1 MNDALKKLK
10 KITKNREESIKLLN
24 ASLSRKDFLAFMAE
38 YFDVE
43 ELLREVDFSA
53 FQDKLN
59 EDEFQQMHPKYHYP
73 ILWDTLEKQGFTA
86 IDATKPIKW
95 LSISYQLIDNGLI
108 EPYFLGYLEN
118 SKNGRNNIIEA
129 LRLANDGK
137 DKKLFD
143 VCRAILRHMFG
154 HIQERGPKAVYQDIP
169 FAVAWW
175 RVYLAKEIQKKTN
188 IEEAILYNYFK
199 NNPTN
204 YNELVMRMSGKLTVI
219 SDRNIRDGFFLYV
232 VEKSITKTKEFKEII
247 AKIGIESTWRAM
259 GGLSPTENKKIIE
272 SLVA

>member
-1 MNDALKKLK
+1 MHDALKRLK
-10 KITKNREESIKLLN
+10 KITKNRDESIRLLE
-24 ASLSRKDFLAFMAE
+24 AALSKKAFLEYLAE
-38 YFDVE
+38 YFNPD
-43 ELLREVDFSA
+43 ELKQEIDFSD
-53 FQDKLN
+53 FKEKLN

-73 ILWDTLEKQGFTA
+73 ILWETLEKQGFTA

-95 LSISYQLIDNGLI
+95 LSISYQLLENELI
-108 EPYFLGYLEN
+108 EPYFLAYLEN

-129 LRLANDGK
+129 LRLAKDGK
-137 DKKLFD
+137 NKKLFD

-169 FAVAWW
+169 FSVAWW
-175 RVYLAKEIQKKTN
+175 RVYLAKEIQKKTS

-219 SDRNIRDGFFLYV
+219 ADRNIRDGFFLYV

-247 AKIGIESTWRAM
+247 AKIGIESTWRSM
-259 GGLSPTENKKIIE
+259 GSLSPTENKKIIE

>member
-1 MNDALKKLK
+1 MNNALKRLK
-10 KITKNREESIKLLN
+10 KITKNKDESIKLLE
-24 ASLSRKDFLAFMAE
+24 AALSKKAFLE
-38 YFDVE
+38 YLAAYFNPE
-43 ELLREVDFSA
+43 ELKKEIDFSD
-53 FQDKLN
+53 FKEKLN

-73 ILWDTLEKQGFTA
+73 LLWETLEKQGFTA

-95 LSISYQLIDNGLI
+95 LSIAYQLIENELI
-108 EPYFLGYLEN
+108 APYFLAYLEN

-129 LRLANDGK
+129 LRLAKDGK
-137 DKKLFD
+137 NKKLFD

-169 FAVAWW
+169 FSVAWW
-175 RVYLAKEIQKKTN
+175 RVYLAKEIQKKTS

-219 SDRNIRDGFFLYV
+219 ADINIRDGFFLYV

-247 AKIGIESTWRAM
+247 AKIGIESTWRSM
-259 GGLSPTENKKIIE
+259 GSLSPTENKKIIE

>member
-1 MNDALKKLK
+1 MNDVLKKLK
-10 KITKNREESIKLLN
+10 KITKNKDESIKLLK
-24 ASLSRKDFLAFMAE
+24 SVLSKKDFLSYLNG
-38 YFDVE
+38 YFDKE
-43 ELLREVDFSA
+43 ELLSEINFSS
-53 FQDKLN
+53 FQEKLS
-59 EDEFQQMHPKYHYP
+59 EDEFQQLHVEYHYP
-73 ILWDTLEKQGFTA
+73 ILWNTLEKQGFTA

-95 LSISYQLIDNGLI
+95 LSISYQLIDNDII
-108 EPYFLGYLEN
+108 EPYFLAFLDN
-118 SKNGRNNIIEA
+118 NKNGRNNIIEA
-129 LRLANDGK
+129 LRLSADGN

-169 FAVAWW
+169 LSVAWW
-175 RVYLAKEIQKKTN
+175 RMHLAKEIEKKTN
-188 IEEAILYNYFK
+188 IEEVILYEYFK

-219 SDRNIRDGFFLYV
+219 ADKNIRDGLFLYV
-232 VEKSITKTKEFKEII
+232 LEQSITKTKKFKEII

-259 GGLSPTENKKIIE
+259 GSLSPVENKKIIQ

>member
-1 MNDALKKLK
+1 MHDALKKLK
-10 KITKNREESIKLLN
+10 KITKNRDESIRLLE
-24 ASLSRKDFLAFMAE
+24 AALSKKAFLEYLAE
-38 YFDVE
+38 YFNPE
-43 ELLREVDFSA
+43 ELKQEIDFSD
-53 FQDKLN
+53 FKEKLN

-73 ILWDTLEKQGFTA
+73 ILWETLEKQGFTA

-95 LSISYQLIDNGLI
+95 LSISYQLIDNELI
-108 EPYFLGYLEN
+108 APYFLAYLEN

-129 LRLANDGK
+129 LRLAKDGK
-137 DKKLFD
+137 NKKLFD

-169 FAVAWW
+169 FSVAWW

-219 SDRNIRDGFFLYV
+219 ADKNIRDGFFLYV

-247 AKIGIESTWRAM
+247 AKIGIESTWRSM
-259 GGLSPTENKKIIE
+259 GSLSPRENKKIIE